1 MDRWLDRKNHPATRA
16 ELHYGA
22 RIIRCFVERPKS
34 VDEMLASAVARRP
47 QGLALIC
54 GEERLSYS
62 ELDALVGEAAG
73 GLKGAPGG

>member
-1 MDRWLDRKNHPATRA
+1 MDRWLDQDGHPATRT
-16 ELHYGA
+16 ELHYGS

-34 VDEMLASAVARRP
+34 VHEMLANAVTRRP

-54 GEERLSYS
+54 GEERLSYA

-73 GLKGAPGG
+73 DRKSVV